1 VDINTLFLLFGGILA
16 LIAAFG
22 LFMKQAG
29 TVRRKNTI
37 TAFSLF
43 PLSWVF
49 AVLGYFL
56 IGFTISYGYHFFS
69 SGEALNAN
77 QGYQAL
83 RFFFLSSL
91 ACLIP
96 AIISGSLAERATLKG
111 QIIASTILVALIYP
125 LLEGTVWG
133 NLVWL
138 NGRTGLLKEWFNL
151 PAFHDL
157 GGAVILNLFAGFAAL
172 GGVLV
177 LGPRLERYIKGKV
190 QESAPSSP
198 VLAAIGN
205 WIAAL
210 CLIGIVF
217 ARFSGDMNKAT
228 ALAPMNVLLGIAGG
242 AIAQFVLLKEEWH
255 IRQGS
260 VLAGAISVLAG
271 ADVFHPLFALASG
284 FIGGILFLFANRWTV
299 HNLKLDDTC
308 GAWPLHGLVGAWGG
322 IAAGIGGYS
331 FLGGLGG
338 VNVLSQLIG
347 TLVAAILGLGFGLIV
362 FLLLNLATG
371 LRTKQETE
379 RLGMDIALLKIA
391 LPEEVKKK

>member
-1 VDINTLFLLFGGILA
+1 VDINTFFLLIGGILA

-22 LFMKQAG
+22 LFLKQAG
-29 TVRRKNTI
+29 TVRKKNTV
-37 TAFSLF
+37 TALALF

-56 IGFTISYGYHFFS
+56 VGFTISYGYHFFS
-69 SGEALNAN
+69 SFEVLNAN

-96 AIISGSLAERATLKG
+96 AIITSSLSERATLKG
-111 QIIASTILVALIYP
+111 QLITSTLLVALIYP

-138 NGRTGLLKEWFNL
+138 NGKTGILKEWFNL

-177 LGPRLERYIKGKV
+177 LGPRLDRYVKGKV
-190 QESAPSSP
+190 QELAPSSP
-198 VLAAIGN
+198 LLAGTGN
-205 WIAAL
+205 WITAL
-210 CLIGIVF
+210 ALIGIIF
-217 ARFSGDMNKAT
+217 ARFSGDLSKAT
-228 ALAPMNVLLGIAGG
+228 SLAPMNVLLGIAGG
-242 AIAQFVLLKEEWH
+242 TIAQFVFSKEEWY

-260 VLAGAISVLAG
+260 VLAGAISVLGG

-284 FIGGILFLFANRWTV
+284 FVGGIVFLLVNRWIQ
-299 HNLKLDDTC
+299 HNLKLDDVC
-308 GAWPLHGLVGAWGG
+308 GAFPLHGIVGAWGG
-322 IAAGIGGYS
+322 IATGIGGYP
-331 FLGGLGG
+331 FLGGPGG
-338 VNVLSQLIG
+338 VNILSQLIG
-347 TLVAAILGLGFGLIV
+347 ILIVAILGLGLGLIL
-362 FLLLNLATG
+362 FLLVNLASG
-371 LRTKQETE
+371 LRIKQETE
-379 RLGMDIALLKIA
+379 KVGMDVALLKVPII
-391 LPEEVKKK
+391 EEPKKK

>member
-1 VDINTLFLLFGGILA
+1 MLFLLIGGILA

-29 TVRRKNTI
+29 TVRKKNTI
-37 TAFSLF
+37 TALSLF

-49 AVLGYFL
+49 SVLGYFL
-56 IGFTISYGYHFFS
+56 VGFAISYGYHFFS
-69 SGEALNAN
+69 SGEALNAD
-77 QGYQAL
+77 QGYQSL

-111 QIIASTILVALIYP
+111 QIITSTILVALIYP

-138 NGRTGLLKEWFNL
+138 NGRTGILKEWFNL
-151 PAFHDL
+151 PGFHDL
-157 GGAVILNLFAGFAAL
+157 GGAVILNLFAGFVAL

-190 QESAPSSP
+190 QESTPSSP
-198 VLAAIGN
+198 VLVGIGN
-205 WIAAL
+205 WITAL

-242 AIAQFVLLKEEWH
+242 TIAQFVLLKEEWH
-255 IRQGS
+255 IRQGA
-260 VLAGAISVLAG
+260 VLAGAISVLGG
-271 ADVFHPLFALASG
+271 ADAFHPLFALVAG
-284 FIGGILFLFANRWTV
+284 FIGGVIFLFANRWTV
-299 HNLKLDDTC
+299 HKLKLDDVC

-322 IAAGIGGYS
+322 IATGIGGYS

-338 VNVLSQLIG
+338 VNILSQLIG
-347 TLVAAILGLGFGLIV
+347 TLIATILGLGFGLMLF
-362 FLLLNLATG
+362 FLVSLATG
-371 LRTKQETE
+371 LRIKHEAE
-379 RLGMDIALLKIA
+379 KLGMDLSVLKIA
-391 LPEEVKKK
+391 LPEEMKKKQG